1 MNSFVNMMMAAGADK
16 PSVERGC
23 TFLYWTDR
31 KAYFV
36 NRIEGKSVFVE
47 RAKAV
52 RTDDYGMSDSQCYKY
67 ERNPDAHEIELRWMW
82 GKWREKV
89 ETRDGKTHWIER
101 NVGWHGMSE
110 YYDYSF

>member
-1 MNSFVNMMMAAGADK
+1 MMMAAGADK

-31 KAYFV
+31 HAYFI

-47 RAKAV
+47 RANAK
-52 RTDDYGMSDSQCYKY
+52 RTDEYGMSDCQSYRY
-67 ERNPDAHEIELRWMW
+67 ERYPNAEEIEIRWMW
-82 GKWREKV
+82 GAWRQKYEGH
-89 ETRDGKTHWIER
+89 DGKPQWAKR
-101 NVGWHGMSE
+101 NIGWHGMSE